1 MLLKL
6 SMPIS
11 EELLIILP
19 VLPFTVDVLF
29 LYQQYVMCNVL
40 ICKNSVESNIFRL
53 FMRHFMLNLLMA
65 SDLMTLKFD
74 YQFES
79 TRSTNTT
86 NQVTSNHILSTIN

>member
-1 MLLKL
+1 
-6 SMPIS
+6 
-11 EELLIILP
+11 
-19 VLPFTVDVLF
+19 
-29 LYQQYVMCNVL
+29 MCNVL
-40 ICKNSVESNIFRL
+40 TTYKNSGENNIFRL

-86 NQVTSNHILSTIN
+86 NQVTITSFALQLD

>member
-1 MLLKL
+1 
-6 SMPIS
+6 MPIS

-40 ICKNSVESNIFRL
+40 ICKNSGESNIFRL

-86 NQVTSNHILSTIN
+86 NQVTITNFDHTGLI